1 MKGLVFSDT
10 HGVTEPVSEL
20 IREIHPEYVV
30 FLGDCVRDIESV
42 MVEFPDIILYAVKGN
57 NDIFSRYP
65 DTLFFRIGGR
75 SVFAVHGHGY
85 NITALSLAAAEKGA
99 DTILFGH
106 THRVFFET
114 GDDGVI
120 IMNPGSVRD
129 TASYGII
136 DESGASVHYF
146 NEKTKHNTCFSA
158 LL

>member
-20 IREIHPEYVV
+20 IREIRPEYVV

-42 MVEFPDIILYAVKGN
+42 MGEFPDIMLYAVKGN

-75 SVFAVHGHGY
+75 SVFAVHGHRY
-85 NITALSLAAAEKGA
+85 RDITSLSLAAAEKGA

-106 THRVFFET
+106 THRVFLET
-114 GDDGVI
+114 GADGVV

-136 DESGASVHYF
+136 DESGA
-146 NEKTKHNTCFSA
+146 
-158 LL
+158 

>member
-20 IREIHPEYVV
+20 IRKIRPEYVV

-42 MVEFPDIILYAVKGN
+42 MGEFPDIMLYAVKGN

-65 DTLFFRIGGR
+65 DTLFFRVGGR
-75 SVFAVHGHGY
+75 SVFAVHGHRY
-85 NITALSLAAAEKGA
+85 RSITALSLAAAEKGA

-114 GDDGVI
+114 GDDGVT

-136 DESGASVHYF
+136 DESSASVHYF
-146 NEKTKHNTCFSA
+146 NEPNKA
-158 LL
+158 